1 MASGLIIAA
10 PQSGSGKTLV
20 TLGLC
25 RTLVRRGLKVAP
37 AKTGPDYIDPA
48 FLSRAAGQVAI
59 NLDPFAMRPQRLG
72 ALLTKQAAGADLA
85 IIEGVMGLFDGA
97 AGGGGS
103 TADLAEL
110 LGLPVV
116 LVMDCSHMAQSV
128 AAIAKGFVNFRSE
141 VPVAGV
147 VLNRVAS
154 DRHEKMLRQSLEEV
168 GIAVVGTLRRAADL
182 QVPSR
187 HLGLVLP
194 GDLQE
199 IDTMIEAAADAVEQG
214 LDVETLMRVAAPLPE
229 AGNAPRLPPLGQ
241 HIAIASDAAFA
252 FSYEHWLRDWR
263 NAGAEVSFF
272 SPLENQAPAPFA
284 DAVFLPGGY
293 PELHGARLAQAD
305 VFHEGLAHS
314 AGRDALIYGE
324 CGGYMVLGQSL
335 TDADGITHAMSGLL
349 PHSTSIDRPNR
360 TLGYRY
366 LRHQGPLPF
375 ARTLTGHEF
384 HYSSETNR
392 TAQQLFV
399 STDSG
404 GSRPQ
409 PLGQVVGKV
418 CGSYAHIIDV
428 GAPA

>member
-1 MASGLIIAA
+1 MARGLIIAA

-25 RTLVRRGLKVAP
+25 RALARRGLKVAP

-48 FLSRAAGQVAI
+48 FLSRASGRNAI

-72 ALLTKQAAGADLA
+72 ALLAKHAANADLA

-103 TADLAEL
+103 TADLAAL

-116 LVMDCSHMAQSV
+116 LVIDCSHMAQSV
-128 AAIAKGFVNFRSE
+128 AAIAQGFAGFRPD
-141 VPVAGV
+141 VPLAGV

-154 DRHEKMLRQSLEEV
+154 DRHEAMLRQSLAAAD
-168 GIAVVGTLRRAADL
+168 IAVVGVLRRAENL

-194 GDLQE
+194 DE
-199 IDTMIEAAADAVEQG
+199 VEAVNAMIEAAADAVEQG
-214 LDVETLMRVAAPLPE
+214 LDVDTLMRGAVELPE

-241 HIAIASDAAFA
+241 HIAIARDAAFA
-252 FSYEHWLRDWR
+252 FCYEHWLRDWQ
-263 NAGAEVSFF
+263 NAGAELSFF
-272 SPLENQAPAPFA
+272 SPLEDEAPVSFA
-284 DAVFLPGGY
+284 DAIYLPGGY
-293 PELHGARLAQAD
+293 PELHGARLATANT
-305 VFHEGLAHS
+305 FHAALAS
-314 AGRDALIYGE
+314 AAQRDTLIYGE
-324 CGGYMVLGQSL
+324 CGGYMVLGQTL
-335 TDADGITHAMSGLL
+335 TDGEGITHRMSGLL
-349 PHSTSIDRPNR
+349 PHSTQIDKPNR

-384 HYSSETNR
+384 HYSAETNR

-399 STDSG
+399 SNDSAG
-404 GSRPQ
+404 GRPQ
-409 PLGQVVGKV
+409 PLGQVIGKV
-418 CGSYAHIIDV
+418 CGSYAHVVDV